1 MFSRHPKRAALLFG
15 LTMAFG
21 AASAPAAAAEPQA
34 LPEAAAAKA
43 PEEAS
48 PFAKQAVEEEDLQR
62 IAGREDVSME
72 ARSNHAATVSGNSVG
87 NNSRTGEVSIADNA
101 FQNLSGLSVINVN
114 SGNNVGINAA
124 INVNISMSP
133 QL

>member
-1 MFSRHPKRAALLFG
+1 MFSRSPKRAALLIG
-15 LTMAFG
+15 LTMTLS
-21 AASAPAAAAEPQA
+21 AASAAAAEPEA
-34 LPEAAAAKA
+34 LPDPAASTA
-43 PEEAS
+43 PAEEA

-62 IAGREDVSME
+62 IAGREDTSME
-72 ARSNHAATVSGNSVG
+72 AKSNHTATVSGNSVG

-133 QL
+133 QQ